1 MFRIDE
7 DKTIHLT
14 RGDVA
19 PIEVNAEEESGS
31 AHVFQ
36 SGDIVRFKVFEKKD
50 CENIVLQK
58 DVTVTGETTV
68 VDVFLDGEDTKIGEV
83 INKPKDYWYEVEKN
97 PDTYPQ
103 TILGYDEDGPKVL
116 RLYPEGSDVNEH

>member
-19 PIEVNAEEESGS
+19 PIEVDAEENGI

-36 SGDIVRFKVFEKKD
+36 PGDIIRFKVVEKKD
-50 CENIVLQK
+50 CESVMLQK
-58 DVTVTGETTV
+58 DVTVTGQTTV

-103 TILGYDEDGPKVL
+103 TILGYDEEGPKVL

>member
-19 PIEVNAEEESGS
+19 VMEVDAAEEDGS

-36 SGDIVRFKVFEKKD
+36 SGDIVRFKVTEKKD
-50 CENIVLQK
+50 CESVMLQK
-58 DVTVTGETTV
+58 DVTVTGGTTLV
-68 VDVFLDGEDTKIGEV
+68 EVFLDGEDTKIGEV

-103 TILGYDEDGPKVL
+103 TIIGYDEDGPKVL
-116 RLYPEGSDVNEH
+116 RLYPEGSDTNEH